1 MKLSLPE
8 ASFESTQESTFH
20 VVKSKESKN
29 NDDNDEDDEAIE
41 EEDDEKS
48 FKNNNKQSYDEKI
61 PINNDESFSSD
72 HRDSS
77 ISNKL
82 NKLIETQELKQP
94 DKIFE
99 TLSSTKGEHLLS
111 KGNNKSYFYEC
122 KI

>member
-20 VVKSKESKN
+20 VVKSRESKN
-29 NDDNDEDDEAIE
+29 NDDNDEDDEVIE
-41 EEDDEKS
+41 EEDNDKS
-48 FKNNNKQSYDEKI
+48 FNNNIKPSSNRKS

-77 ISNKL
+77 ISNKP

-94 DKIFE
+94 NKNLE

-111 KGNNKSYFYEC
+111 KGNKSHVYEY